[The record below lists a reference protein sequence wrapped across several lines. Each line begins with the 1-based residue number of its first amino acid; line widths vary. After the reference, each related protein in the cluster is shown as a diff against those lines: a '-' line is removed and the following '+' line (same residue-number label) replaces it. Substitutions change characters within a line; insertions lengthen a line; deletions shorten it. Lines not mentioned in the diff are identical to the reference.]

1 MVNYWKNVEQKLKKN
16 KKSAYRLAYF
26 SVITNF
32 DLMKN
37 KIIIFYRVR
46 LKKMKKR
53 EDKQKWDDRHWT
65 EKNFDEMTERDW
77 RIFREDYNITIK
89 GILLVR
95 FSSLFLVYC
104 ILNTVQ
110 SY

>member
-1 MVNYWKNVEQKLKKN
+1 
-16 KKSAYRLAYF
+16 
-26 SVITNF
+26 
-32 DLMKN
+32 
-37 KIIIFYRVR
+37 
-46 LKKMKKR
+46 MKKR

-95 FSSLFLVYC
+95 FSSLFLIYC
-104 ILNTVQ
+104 ILSIFQFYRKILKNFHPFTEN
-110 SY
+110 YYRNLHYNLL